1 MAPGLLKPRQEVANE
16 TMTGRV
22 IVGLFW
28 LAMVVIC
35 AGAWSAG
42 ALRAE
47 RQGRATPAP
56 VAAPAPAST
65 PGEEGKPATKP
76 VADERRDLYG
86 NPIEKA
92 VGDYRIDFDGAL
104 YEQHA
109 PQIEVPR
116 LPAPTL

>member
-1 MAPGLLKPRQEVANE
+1 ML
-16 TMTGRV
+16 
-22 IVGLFW
+22 
-28 LAMVVIC
+28 VIC

-47 RQGRATPAP
+47 RQGGATPATTG
-56 VAAPAPAST
+56 APAPAST
-65 PGEEGKPATKP
+65 PADARKPATKP
-76 VADERRDLYG
+76 VAHERRDLYG

-92 VGDYRIDFDGAL
+92 VGEYRIDFDGAL

-109 PQIEVPR
+109 PQIGVPR